1 MDRETLIE
9 RVKAHAKAHYN
20 DGGWDVFV
28 ECYGDRE
35 YNEFIDRELQYQPD
49 ADEDKV
55 FEEFAATASI
65 WADREADAINSAF

>member
-1 MDRETLIE
+1 MNREELIA
-9 RVKAHAKAHYN
+9 RVKAYALAHYN

-35 YNEFIDRELQYQPD
+35 YNEFIDRELKYQPD
-49 ADEDKV
+49 ADEDKL